1 MDMPID
7 EDGVVEYAITKFTEK
22 KNELANLKN
31 SQYSIYNYPGK
42 AVVEEAISIID
53 EILMS
58 KKDSV
63 ALLKAI
69 VKNNDNLLDSADDMI
84 DVEAFFKNQ
93 KALYDNAQKFYKEKQ
108 AETDYFQN
116 EHSVLDALANIN
128 TILQMQSPYK
138 RIAELSTH
146 IQTIEVVYAK
156 RLTEKKE
163 EVFAEI
169 QFILAD
175 ITSLAKPEQSDI
187 VSKANSVLG
196 LKKNDCNNATSLT
209 VLDAMFAQLSGVKA
223 QFVKELMAVPT
234 APDKKV
240 KVINKNSICASA
252 NLESEADVDK
262 YLEDVKQKLMDALK
276 DNDTIQLI

>member
-1 MDMPID
+1 M
-7 EDGVVEYAITKFTEK
+7 EEK
-22 KNELANLKN
+22 
-31 SQYSIYNYPGK
+31 
-42 AVVEEAISIID
+42 
-53 EILMS
+53 
-58 KKDSV
+58 
-63 ALLKAI
+63 
-69 VKNNDNLLDSADDMI
+69 DMI
-84 DVEAFFKNQ
+84 LN
-93 KALYDNAQKFYKEKQ
+93 
-108 AETDYFQN
+108 
-116 EHSVLDALANIN
+116 
-128 TILQMQSPYK
+128 
-138 RIAELSTH
+138 
-146 IQTIEVVYAK
+146 EVVTPMEE
-156 RLTEKKE
+156 TEKKE

-169 QFILAD
+169 QSILAD

-196 LKKNDCNNATSLT
+196 VKKNDCNNATSLT
-209 VLDAMFAQLSGVKA
+209 VLDAMFAQLSSVKA